1 MQKNIKIVRIITGE
15 DIIGDFSQGNGEV
28 VVKKPYIIYP
38 TSAPKPGEAIKF
50 GMFTYIPYAETE
62 EIKFK
67 DDKIITVVEMY
78 LKLWIDTQR
87 DLKDKIIIRVL
98 IQLILK
104 YALKK
109 TILT

>member
-67 DDKIITVVEMY
+67 DDKIITVVEPKQDLLASY
-78 LKLWIDTQR
+78 EQSVSKILKLET
-87 DLKDKIIIRVL
+87 
-98 IQLILK
+98 
-104 YALKK
+104 
-109 TILT
+109 

>member
-1 MQKNIKIVRIITGE
+1 MANSSKYIT
-15 DIIGDFSQGNGEV
+15 ILSSQTEITGEV

-67 DDKIITVVEMY
+67 DDKIITVVEP
-78 LKLWIDTQR
+78 KQ
-87 DLKDKIIIRVL
+87 DLLASYEQSVSK
-98 IQLILK
+98 
-104 YALKK
+104 
-109 TILT
+109 ILTGPGLIT

>member
-1 MQKNIKIVRIITGE
+1 MKKNIKIVRIITGE

-38 TSAPKPGEAIKF
+38 TSAPKPGESIKF

-67 DDKIITVVEMY
+67 DDKIITVVEP
-78 LKLWIDTQR
+78 KQ
-87 DLKDKIIIRVL
+87 DLLASYEQSVSK
-98 IQLILK
+98 
-104 YALKK
+104 
-109 TILT
+109 ILTGPGLIT